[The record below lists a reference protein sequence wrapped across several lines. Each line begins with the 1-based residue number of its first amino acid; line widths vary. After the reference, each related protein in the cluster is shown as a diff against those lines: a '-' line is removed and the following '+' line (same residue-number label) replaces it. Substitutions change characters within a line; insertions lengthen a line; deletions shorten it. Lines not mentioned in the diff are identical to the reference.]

1 MGFALPVVL
10 MALFLLTG
18 ALAAG
23 FAMLRGERSADDATL
38 RAAAAAAL
46 AETGLQQGLSNRAGN
61 GLSGTPAGTDSV
73 RITLTGGYAD
83 VVTNVVRAASG
94 TTISGIYY
102 VRSRGVSTRTGVAGV
117 GNAVS
122 TASSFATFRTV
133 NMSVQSAMTSAN
145 GISKAGNSGAISGVD
160 LCSAGNGG
168 GKPPL
173 PAVAVPTVPGYSGQ
187 QGPLVGNPKIA
198 YIGATEAA
206 AANAIPIDWNGI
218 VNNNALPAQFDLPAS
233 GAGFPTSAWF
243 AADTTRFPTIIVR
256 NGPNPESE
264 YVLGAFGRGL
274 LVVFG
279 SLRLNGNTAAWD
291 GIIMVGGRL
300 RSNGSNQVRGATVT
314 GLNMKLG
321 FNLGENELTDLN
333 GTKEFH
339 YHSCCVT
346 RALQNVSS
354 GGLST
359 MQSTFANS
367 FPTY

>member
-1 MGFALPVVL
+1 

-23 FAMLRGERSADDATL
+23 FAILRGERSADDATL
-38 RAAAAAAL
+38 RSAAAAAL

-61 GLSGTPAGTDSV
+61 GLGAVPVGTDSV

-83 VVTNVVRAASG
+83 VITNVVRLANGPTA
-94 TTISGIYY
+94 GIYY
-102 VRSRGVSTRTGVAGV
+102 VRSRGVSTRTGVQGV

-133 NMSVQSAMTSAN
+133 TLTVQSAMTSAN
-145 GISKAGNSGAISGVD
+145 GINKAGNSGAISGAD

-168 GKPPL
+168 GKATL
-173 PAVAVPTVPGYSGQ
+173 PAVAVPTTPGYTGQ
-187 QGPLVGNPKIA
+187 TGPLTGDPKIA
-198 YIGATEAA
+198 YVGATEAE
-206 AANAIPIDWNGI
+206 AANSIPIDWDAI
-218 VNNNALPAQFDLPAS
+218 VNNNSISANFDLPAS
-233 GAGFPTSAWF
+233 GAGFPNSAWF
-243 AADTTRFPTIIVR
+243 DADTLRYPTIIVR

-264 YVLGAFGRGL
+264 FVLDAAGRGL
-274 LVVFG
+274 LIVFG
-279 SLRLNGNTAAWD
+279 SLRLNGNTSGWD
-291 GIIMVGGRL
+291 GLILVGGRL
-300 RSNGSNQVRGATVT
+300 RSNGSNQVRGGTIT

-333 GTKEFH
+333 GTKAFY
-339 YHSCCVT
+339 YHSCNVT
-346 RALQNVSS
+346 KAVQNANSA
-354 GGLST
+354 GLST